1 MATIIVPMTTQ
12 YEGVLEYN
20 YTQNTTSIP
29 GSTTFNVTFK
39 MRRTSQ
45 GSVYYATYSTGELIL
60 RIGSS
65 SRTTAPA
72 LDTTPIMNSPGS
84 SITIGSHSFTM
95 THNSNGEFNPISI
108 AVYFN
113 TNSSFAGQASHTKY
127 NVTAPAIYNVA
138 NGSVSPASAALASTL
153 TFTLSQHSSS
163 NNHKVYFEYKG
174 KRTHVKD
181 MAAGVKTTTYA
192 PPLSLAAQET
202 NSLSMT
208 GRVVFVTHKSDGTVI
223 GERYAPLTLT
233 IPTSIRPTLKSSGG
247 HSIKGEANTMF
258 SGRVLQNRT
267 RTEVT
272 LAYDKFNASHL
283 HGASLARVQ
292 IQVDGTIQEF
302 NNRSHPGYFISS
314 STGFTATFPPPA
326 GSGSVAYSIRLWDTR
341 GQVSPTYS
349 GTITV
354 TAYSTPNIISFSA
367 ERCTS
372 AGVLDD
378 TGKYAKALYNIS
390 WNTLSDTNKLDMTV
404 TLGTTH
410 SATLTSSP
418 HNSNYIM
425 GANKLL
431 LDNSY
436 TATLRVTDTVGSTVT
451 KRYTLPLGFILLD
464 IMEDGIGVG
473 TSAKS
478 GKFVFNAD
486 QLSLEGVMDY
496 SYVSDT
502 HVVKYENGV
511 MEQWKTA
518 FNVGAP
524 NTARGSIYVTPNYTW
539 NFPVAFI
546 GIPMVV
552 PAIRGGVGMTWAGLG
567 NTVTTNT
574 STSLVGYS
582 AVTSSGTISCSA
594 YAIGRW
600 K

>member
-1 MATIIVPMTTQ
+1 MVTQ
-12 YEGVLEYN
+12 YEGVLEYS

-65 SRTTAPA
+65 SKTTAPA
-72 LDTTPIMNSPGS
+72 FNTSSIMNSPGS
-84 SITIGSHSFTM
+84 SITLGSHSFTI
-95 THNSNGEFNPISI
+95 THNANGEFPPTSI

-113 TNSSFAGQASHTKY
+113 TNSSFAGVASHTEY

-138 NGSVSPASAALASTL
+138 NGSVSPSSAPLASTL
-153 TFTLSQHSSS
+153 TFTLSQYSSS

-174 KRTHVKD
+174 KRTHFKD
-181 MAAGVKTTTYA
+181 IAAGVKTTTYA
-192 PPLSLAAQET
+192 PPLSLATQET

-208 GRVVFVTHKSDGTVI
+208 GRLVFVTHKSNGTVL
-223 GERYAPLTLT
+223 GESYAPLTLT

-247 HSIKGEANTMF
+247 HSIKGETDTMF

-267 RTEVT
+267 RTQVT

-292 IQVDGTIQEF
+292 IQVGGTIQEF
-302 NNRSHPGYFISS
+302 NNRSHSSYFTSS
-314 STGFTATFPPPA
+314 STGFTATFSPPA
-326 GSGSVAYSIRLWDTR
+326 SSGSVAYSIRLWDTR
-341 GQVSPTYS
+341 GQISPTYS

-367 ERCTS
+367 ERCT
-372 AGVLDD
+372 AGGVLDD

-390 WNTLSDTNKLDMTV
+390 WDTLGSTNQLDMTV
-404 TLGTTH
+404 TLGTTTQ
-410 SATLTSSP
+410 STTLTASP
-418 HNSNYIM
+418 RNSYYIM
-425 GANKLL
+425 GDNALL

-436 TATLRVTDTVGSTVT
+436 TATIKVTDTVGSTVT
-451 KRYTLPLGFILLD
+451 KTYTLPLGLILLD

-478 GKFVFNAD
+478 GKFVFNAG

-496 SYVSDT
+496 SYVSGT

-518 FNVGAP
+518 FAVGAP
-524 NTARGSIYVTPNYTW
+524 NTMRGSIYVTPDYTW
-539 NFPVAFI
+539 NFPVAFVD
-546 GIPMVV
+546 IPMVV

-574 STSLVGYS
+574 STSLAGYS
-582 AVTSSGTISCSA
+582 AVSSNGTITCSA

>member
-1 MATIIVPMTTQ
+1 MATIIVPMVTQ

-20 YTQNTTSIP
+20 YTQNTNSIP

-39 MRRTSQ
+39 MRRTSH
-45 GSVYYATYSTGELIL
+45 GSIYYATSGTGELIL

-65 SRTTAPA
+65 SKTTAP
-72 LDTTPIMNSPGS
+72 TFNTSSIINSPGS
-84 SITIGSHSFTM
+84 SITLGSHSFTM
-95 THNSNGEFNPISI
+95 SHNTNGEFPPISI

-113 TNSSFAGQASHTKY
+113 TNSSFAGVASHTEY
-127 NVTAPAIYNVA
+127 NVTAPAIYSVA
-138 NGSVSPASAALASTL
+138 NGSVSPSSAALASTL

-174 KRTHVKD
+174 KRTHFKD
-181 MAAGVKTTTYA
+181 MAAGVRTTTYA
-192 PPLSLAAQET
+192 PPLSLAAQEA

-208 GRVVFVTHKSDGTVI
+208 GRLVFVTHKSNGTVI
-223 GERYAPLTLT
+223 GESYTPLTLT

-258 SGRVLQNRT
+258 SGLVLQNRT

-292 IQVDGTIQEF
+292 IQVGGTIQEF
-302 NNRSHPGYFISS
+302 NNRSHPGYFASS
-314 STGFTATFPPPA
+314 STGFTATFPPA
-326 GSGSVAYSIRLWDTR
+326 TGSGSVAYSIRLWDTR
-341 GQVSPTYS
+341 GQISPTYS

-367 ERCTS
+367 ERCTA
-372 AGVLDD
+372 AGALDD
-378 TGKYAKALYNIS
+378 TGKYAKALYNVS
-390 WNTLSDTNKLDMTV
+390 WNTLSGTNTLDLTV

-410 SATLTSSP
+410 STTLTASP
-418 HNSNYIM
+418 RNSYYIT
-425 GANKLL
+425 GANQLL

-436 TATLRVTDTVGSTVT
+436 TATLKVTDTVGSTVT
-451 KRYTLPLGFILLD
+451 KTYTLPLGLILLD

-478 GKFVFNAD
+478 GKFVFNAS

-496 SYVSDT
+496 SYISGT

-518 FNVGAP
+518 FSVGAP
-524 NTARGSIYVTPNYTW
+524 NTQRGSIYVTPSHDW
-539 NFPVAFI
+539 NFPVAFVD
-546 GIPMVV
+546 IPMVV
-552 PAIRGGVGMTWAGLG
+552 PAVRGGVGMTWAGLG
-567 NTVTTNT
+567 NNVTSTT
-574 STSLVGYS
+574 STSLAGYS
-582 AVTSSGTISCSA
+582 ALSSNGTISCSV

>member
-20 YTQNTTSIP
+20 YTQNTTGTP

-45 GSVYYATYSTGELIL
+45 GSIYSATYGTGELIL

-65 SRTTAPA
+65 SRTTAPVF
-72 LDTTPIMNSPGS
+72 DTTPIINSPGS

-95 THNSNGEFNPISI
+95 THNSNGAFNPISI

-113 TNSSFAGQASHTKY
+113 TNSSFAGRASHTEY
-127 NVTAPAIYNVA
+127 NVTAPAIYSVA
-138 NGSVSPASAALASTL
+138 NGSVSPARAALASTL

-174 KRTHVKD
+174 KRTHFKN
-181 MAAGVKTTTYA
+181 MAAGAKTTTYT

-223 GERYAPLTLT
+223 GESYAPLTLT

-247 HSIKGEANTMF
+247 HSIKGETNTMF
-258 SGRVLQNRT
+258 NGQVLQNRT
-267 RTEVT
+267 RTKVV
-272 LAYDKFNASHL
+272 LAYDKFKASQL

-292 IQVDGTIQEF
+292 IKVGGTIQEF
-302 NNRSHPGYFISS
+302 NNRSHPSYFASS
-314 STGFTATFPPPA
+314 STGFTATFPPSSS
-326 GSGSVAYSIRLWDTR
+326 SGSVAYSIRLWDTR

-349 GTITV
+349 GTITI

-367 ERCTS
+367 ERCTG
-372 AGVLDD
+372 AGTLDD

-390 WNTLSDTNKLDMTV
+390 WSTLSGTNKLDMTV

-410 SATLTSSP
+410 SATLTASP
-418 HNSNYIM
+418 HNSNYVM
-425 GANKLL
+425 GANALS

-436 TATLRVTDTVGSTVT
+436 TATLKVTDTVGSTVT
-451 KRYTLPLGFILLD
+451 KTYALPLGLILLD

-478 GKFVFNAD
+478 KKFVFNAG

-496 SYVSDT
+496 SYVSGT

-518 FNVGAP
+518 FAVGAP
-524 NTARGSIYVTPNYTW
+524 NTARGSIYVTPHYIW
-539 NFPVAFI
+539 NFPVAFV

-552 PAIRGGVGMTWAGLG
+552 PAIRGGVGMSWAGLG
-567 NTVTTNT
+567 NTVTTTT
-574 STSLVGYS
+574 STSLAGYS
-582 AVTSSGTISCSA
+582 ALESNNTISCSA